1 MTDLGPVVP
10 VMGEFVALPFVLP
23 DPLCPLTKNRN
34 RDGLF
39 GRDLDFSRNEDL
51 SELLLFARDKVP
63 ELLEYSREFVR
74 EWLIVFAA
82 ADSVGALEE
91 VELWSEKW
99 TSCFAVGLVICLS
112 TVLLAPGPGDTSP
125 QAIGLAS
132 NSPS

>member
-1 MTDLGPVVP
+1 
-10 VMGEFVALPFVLP
+10 MGELVALPFVLP
-23 DPLCPLTKNRN
+23 GPLCPLTKNRN

-39 GRDLDFSRNEDL
+39 GRDLDFSRKEDL
-51 SELLLFARDKVP
+51 SELLLFPRDKDP

-74 EWLIVFAA
+74 EWLTVFAA
-82 ADSVGALEE
+82 ACEPESVGAGEE

-112 TVLLAPGPGDTSP
+112 IVLLATGPGDTSP